1 MTSATNIPGAVPP
14 GKSNLEE
21 TPDFNPPP
29 SLPLQIF
36 LFCAFL
42 ITVAAY
48 VAGQRSQSSA
58 EQAAARARD
67 DQSQRLAVNKNK
79 YLICTKLGFQ
89 AEEQKRYA
97 AAVDNFRNAVLLQ
110 NTGEAHYNL
119 ANALLLQSQTNEA
132 LKEFQAAL
140 ALDPKMK
147 RPAPGA
153 AKP

>member
-1 MTSATNIPGAVPP
+1 MANAINNPGVVPP

-58 EQAAARARD
+58 EQAASRARD

-79 YLICTKLGFQ
+79 YLIYAKLGFQ

-97 AAVDNFRNAVLLQ
+97 AAIANFRSALLLQ

-132 LKEFQAAL
+132 LQEFKAAL
-140 ALDPKMK
+140 ALDPKLK
-147 RPAPGA
+147 QPAPGGV
-153 AKP
+153 KP